1 MTSDVRPQPCFRGMH
16 EEWRTCVRRCL
27 WSLLLGIG
35 IYAVLLAQTS
45 PAWRYIGGGVLLAL
59 GSNAVYGGLTG
70 KRPWISK
77 IGPLP

>member
-1 MTSDVRPQPCFRGMH
+1 MKNGERAFVVVFG
-16 EEWRTCVRRCL
+16 L
-27 WSLLLGIG
+27 FLLGIG